1 MMTLNKKIN
10 KIENLCKS
18 TEKNP
23 IKKEGDERLNLLK
36 RLYKEVAATTA
47 TIKRG
52 DHIKVFQFNMN
63 YESLYISFNLPVAFA
78 TELTEEEIN
87 KLYENPILIDNYKDY
102 DFIVINKEE
111 GIQKWCTPGGGHI
124 TFHHWKSNIVTN
136 IVY

>member
-1 MMTLNKKIN
+1 MTNTNKIN
-10 KIENLCKS
+10 KIENLCLS

-23 IKKEGDERLNLLK
+23 IRKEGDERLNLLK
-36 RLYKEVAATTA
+36 TLFKEVAATTEK
-47 TIKRG
+47 IKRG
-52 DHIKVFQFNMN
+52 DHIKVYQFHLY
-63 YESLYISFNLPVAFA
+63 YETLYVSFNIPVAFA

-87 KLYENPILIDNYKDY
+87 KLYEEPTLIDNYKDY

-124 TFHHWKSNIVTN
+124 TFHHWESNIVTN